1 MLCAEWMQRG
11 AALCPHPPQICSGFS
26 AARVPR
32 DLDAV
37 VIGSGIG
44 GLAAAGTLAKVGK
57 RVLVLEQHDQAG
69 GCCHTFQEQGS
80 EFDVGKDPPAMSRW
94 SLLCQVPVPVCA
106 CGCAAGLQGACLQR
120 VHAACVCCACT
131 YMWGVC
137 MHCVHRACSC
147 SVCITCT
154 VCMHMQCPFAVCT
167 GQVRAVHV
175 CSVCGFCSASTCT
188 VHASTVCAQHVFS
201 QRVCEASLVFLCCIH
216 CVHAVCAFMCAVR
229 AVCTH
234 ARSLQHVGSAHDV
247 CTQCLCNARHVAHTA
262 CSI

>member
-80 EFDVGKDPPAMSRW
+80 EFDVGKDPPHH
-94 SLLCQVPVPVCA
+94 VPVVPAVSSPCPRVRLWLCCRVAGCVFAVCA
-106 CGCAAGLQGACLQR
+106 CSVCLLCLHIHVGC
-120 VHAACVCCACT
+120 VHALCALCVFLQC
-131 YMWGVC
+131 VHH
-137 MHCVHRACSC
+137 MHCVHA
-147 SVCITCT
+147 
-154 VCMHMQCPFAVCT
+154 HAVP
-167 GQVRAVHV
+167 V
-175 CSVCGFCSASTCT
+175 CSLHQAGTCSA
-188 VHASTVCAQHVFS
+188 
-201 QRVCEASLVFLCCIH
+201 
-216 CVHAVCAFMCAVR
+216 CV
-229 AVCTH
+229 
-234 ARSLQHVGSAHDV
+234 
-247 CTQCLCNARHVAHTA
+247 QCLRFL
-262 CSI
+262 